1 MAVQSIWRGQAARK
15 RVGELMGA
23 SDAASQAEL
32 EEACAV
38 MVQCA
43 WRSRHSRSLVSSLHA
58 DRAAVAEAERQ
69 YELQEAGAMAVQSIW
84 RGRAART
91 RMREL
96 ESGFEASMRSVAA
109 LMVQCWW
116 RGLQASWHSDELAAE
131 RAQQDYDD
139 ADADAVDAAAR
150 YESAAAAAVQWW
162 WLQGPF
168 GELLRCSAVVSC
180 CGELLW

>member
-1 MAVQSIWRGQAARK
+1 MRDACAGVLQMWWRGLYARLVLASLHADRAAVAEAERQYELEEAGAMAVQSIWRGQAARK

-69 YELQEAGAMAVQSIW
+69 YELEEAGATAVQSMW
-84 RGRAART
+84 RG
-91 RMREL
+91 
-96 ESGFEASMRSVAA
+96 
-109 LMVQCWW
+109 
-116 RGLQASWHSDELAAE
+116 H
-131 RAQQDYDD
+131 D
-139 ADADAVDAAAR
+139 A
-150 YESAAAAAVQWW
+150 
-162 WLQGPF
+162 
-168 GELLRCSAVVSC
+168 
-180 CGELLW
+180 